1 MDRVR
6 PPAVAGSFYPGDQ
19 VNLSHLVDDLISHS
33 ESHFSYNARGFIVP
47 HAGYQYSGST
57 AAEAYALIAKQ
68 KAEIKRV
75 VLLGPCHRE
84 WIAGIAVPSCDK
96 FSSPLGDIPLD
107 IEAINLLAK
116 LPQVS
121 VSDKAH
127 KEEHSLE
134 VQLPFLQRAL
144 DEFQLIPLAV
154 GDATPEEVAEVIE
167 TLWKLEN
174 TIVVVSS
181 DLSHFLSYDDA
192 NIIDHL
198 TTRKILD
205 KNYQALDHHM
215 ACGCT
220 PIQGLL
226 EVASEKSLNVSLLKQ
241 CNSGDTAGDKS
252 RVVGYAAYA
261 IY

>member
-1 MDRVR
+1 MHQIR

-19 VNLSHLVDDLISHS
+19 VNLSHMVDDFLSHS
-33 ESHFSYNARGFIVP
+33 ESQLNHFARAFIVP

-68 KAEIKRV
+68 KESVERV

-84 WIAGIAVPSCDK
+84 WIRGIAIPSCEK

-107 IEAINLLAK
+107 LEAINLIAS

-121 VSDKAH
+121 VSDQAH

-134 VQLPFLQRAL
+134 VQLPFLQRSLNAFRL
-144 DEFQLIPLAV
+144 VPLAV
-154 GDATPEEVAEVIE
+154 GDASAEEVAEVISQ
-167 TLWKLEN
+167 LWKLEN

-192 NIIDHL
+192 NVIDKMTTQKIIN
-198 TTRKILD
+198 

-226 EVASEKSLNVSLLKQ
+226 EVAREKSLNVSCLKQ